1 MQDKQAAYTNANME
15 KEKQNLI
22 TPHKDTSN
30 LDTNLDTN
38 LSPTQSA
45 NPTSSPA
52 SPSPH
57 SKPCTI
63 CHTPRD
69 VLVRCQ
75 IDETKKWHFVCTGKC
90 WKDVS
95 GGKVDGD
102 GRHPEYRY
110 GGMWKNKH
118 EAVSA
123 KIKGKAKDRNR
134 KKGAEKLEEDAVD
147 REVEGGA

>member
-22 TPHKDTSN
+22 TPHKDTS
-30 LDTNLDTN
+30 NLDTN

-134 KKGAEKLEEDAVD
+134 KKGAEKMEEDAVD

>member
-1 MQDKQAAYTNANME
+1 MTEDQAAYTDTNREDPDSVLE
-15 KEKQNLI
+15 K
-22 TPHKDTSN
+22 HTSN
-30 LDTNLDTN
+30 INTEDSTI
-38 LSPTQSA
+38 SSA
-45 NPTSSPA
+45 NLNSPST

-69 VLVRCQ
+69 VLIRCQ
-75 IDETKKWHFVCTGKC
+75 IDDTKKWHFVCTGKC

-102 GRHPEYRY
+102 GKHPEYRY

-134 KKGAEKLEEDAVD
+134 KKNAGKSEGNATNGEEGN
-147 REVEGGA
+147 EV